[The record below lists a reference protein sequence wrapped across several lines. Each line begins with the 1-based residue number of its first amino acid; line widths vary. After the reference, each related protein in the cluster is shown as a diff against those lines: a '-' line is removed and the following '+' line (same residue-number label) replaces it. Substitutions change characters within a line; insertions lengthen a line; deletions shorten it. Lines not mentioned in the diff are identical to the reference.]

1 MAVVEEEV
9 AAVVEVVVAAE
20 AVAVVEEVVVAVEVE
35 VELAPHLQRT
45 RRRRCR
51 VRSGRRGRHH

>member
-51 VRSGRRGRHH
+51 VRSGRRGRHR